1 MTHLR
6 YSLMKSLTLAFS
18 VALGLSTQAVAQDVS
33 NDSDDTGVAFVG
45 ALGALTSEYLG
56 SAEEELRA
64 FPYVSVQDYQGFDL
78 SGTSLSYRAVET
90 GTGQGLGKWS
100 LRAGP
105 NLTFQGGRDSDD
117 SPTLTG
123 LKDIDS
129 SVLAGGYVR
138 GTFGPI
144 GLRLDAGHDI
154 IGGHGG
160 TVANASV
167 GTFLPLGKL
176 KILPS
181 ASVNWGSADHNQSF
195 FGITQTQSSASGLAV
210 NDLDSGIYGYSV
222 NLVSWYELSD
232 NYVVTAIG
240 THRWFVN
247 DANDSPILM
256 AEDGADTGLFF
267 AFGIARKFNL

>member
-1 MTHLR
+1 MKTITL
-6 YSLMKSLTLAFS
+6 SLSLSLL
-18 VALGLSTQAVAQDVS
+18 LGLSGQAFAQSDVS
-33 NDSDDTGVAFVG
+33 NESDEKSVAFVG

-56 SAEEELRA
+56 SDEEELRA
-64 FPYVSVQDYQGFDL
+64 FPYLSVQDYKGIDFF
-78 SGTSLSYRAVET
+78 GTSLSYRAVET

-105 NLTFQGGRDSDD
+105 NLTYQAGRDSDD
-117 SPTLTG
+117 SPTLNG
-123 LKDIDS
+123 FEDVDA
-129 SVLAGGYVR
+129 SVLLGGYVR

-144 GLRLDAGHDI
+144 GVRLDAGQDI

-176 KILPS
+176 KIQPS

-195 FGITQTQSSASGLAV
+195 FGITQAQSNASGLAL
-210 NDLDSGIYGYSV
+210 NDVDSGVYGYSV

-232 NYVVTAIG
+232 DYVITAIG
-240 THRWFVN
+240 SHRWFTN
-247 DANDSPILM
+247 DADNSPILL
-256 AEDGADTGLFF
+256 AEDGADTGVFF
-267 AFGIARKFNL
+267 AVGIARKFNL